1 MCTDTEGGK
10 EEGEEGEEAS
20 FEKAG
25 KEEEEGA
32 ILGVCGDGRWLT
44 PWE

>member
-10 EEGEEGEEAS
+10 EEEEEGEEAS

-25 KEEEEGA
+25 KR
-32 ILGVCGDGRWLT
+32 GRGRGNPRCLR
-44 PWE
+44 